1 MIIIIEFFFVW
12 DLRLLGFSSSF
23 DFVFKDLKNI
33 KKDVGVIMVER
44 YVVNVD
50 FLVWFL
56 TMVAMFHD

>member
-1 MIIIIEFFFVW
+1 VW